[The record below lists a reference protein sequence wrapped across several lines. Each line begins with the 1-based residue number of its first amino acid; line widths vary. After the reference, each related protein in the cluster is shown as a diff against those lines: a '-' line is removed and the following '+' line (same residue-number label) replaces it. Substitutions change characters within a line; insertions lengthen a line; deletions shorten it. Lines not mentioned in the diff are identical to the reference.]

1 LLSCCSAI
9 LLYVLRIVL
18 LISCSCLFFTMAMF
32 YLGNYLNCQVEGFTL
47 SVNMETKGNKRVERR
62 ELPLYKDA
70 CSFEGYEPSSLMAET
85 AKLRNLI
92 TKRGTLEIL
101 IPLCCSTNPV
111 RHKKFR
117 ETLKG
122 ISSKTLA
129 YRLQELEK
137 GGILERHSYNEI
149 PPRVEYRLTTKGQ
162 ELVESVIA
170 LLQWMRKWSNVS
182 TAATTI
188 TTRYHPSSSSARD

>member
-1 LLSCCSAI
+1 MMK
-9 LLYVLRIVL
+9 V
-18 LISCSCLFFTMAMF
+18 
-32 YLGNYLNCQVEGFTL
+32 
-47 SVNMETKGNKRVERR
+47 SVKMETKRKEKNNNNNHNIRR
-62 ELPLYKDA
+62 ELPIYKGS
-70 CSFEGYEPSSLMAET
+70 CSFEGYNPSSLMTET

-101 IPLCCSTNPV
+101 IPLCCTTDPV
-111 RHKKFR
+111 RYKKFR

-149 PPRVEYRLTTKGQ
+149 PPRVEYNLTPKGQ
-162 ELVESVIA
+162 ELVESVID
-170 LLQWMRKWSNVS
+170 LLQWMRKWSLPQNLQQIETQS
-182 TAATTI
+182 
-188 TTRYHPSSSSARD
+188 R